1 MKRRI
6 SCESGATD
14 SCGLDRRP
22 AAEEVSIVSIERVLR
37 TGNDSISSTA
47 TLKAK
52 RRIDKT
58 RFHGRLLRRRL
69 RQEGLHVPD
78 RAYDRR
84 EGGLAGGIA
93 SPSRRLCVTANT
105 SCPGRTFWQ
114 LTPGT

>member
-1 MKRRI
+1 MKTLI

-52 RRIDKT
+52 RRIDRT
-58 RFHGRLLRRRL
+58 RFHGRVRGDERAGKVAMSRSVLHDRL
-69 RQEGLHVPD
+69 EG
-78 RAYDRR
+78 RA
-84 EGGLAGGIA
+84 GWW
-93 SPSRRLCVTANT
+93 
-105 SCPGRTFWQ
+105 SCK
-114 LTPGT
+114 LI